1 MRRQT
6 VYPGQIPLET
16 DILSTNKN
24 VMIAIGHLLQDMIGT
39 STLFSGLGCVPTS
52 PAGMTVNVNPGR
64 AYSYQA
70 TDTGAY
76 SSLPAD
82 AHQIVKQGIQLD
94 AVNFACPAP
103 TTAGFSI
110 NYLIEGAFQ
119 EVDAG
124 SVVLPYYN
132 ATNPAQAYSGP
143 NGTGTSNTTYRDNT
157 VQLQLKAGVAATSGS
172 QVTPTPDAGFN
183 GLWVISVPF
192 GATSITSANISQY
205 SGAPFLSNPLLTQLQ
220 APIPGRLLRTTI
232 FINVGSTTNI
242 QASVDGGAFAAQS
255 TWTALAAATRVEVQV
270 QAAGGGGGGTP
281 ATGSGQAVASPGGGG
296 GGYGFKTYVGASIP
310 SGPISVTPGIGGL
323 GGNGVTGFNGTASSF
338 GALISTTGG
347 AGGGAP
353 APLAGTQIQGG
364 TVGGAAGTGG
374 DINYAG
380 QAALGSY
387 SIAGA
392 RAVAGSGA
400 NSMFG
405 VGGCGQQ
412 DNTSGS
418 QATGFG
424 SGGPGRAQ
432 GASAA
437 ALTGGA
443 GTNGIVVVR
452 EFA

>member
-1 MRRQT
+1 MSNDFLPFATQSGANVLSQSDYASLSAIATGYTAGIAKSNALNKTWRQSSIMAA
-6 VYPGQIPLET
+6 VLAQFIS
-16 DILSTNKN
+16 D
-24 VMIAIGHLLQDMIGT
+24 Q
-39 STLFSGLGCVPTS
+39 
-52 PAGMTVNVNPGR
+52 
-64 AYSYQA
+64 
-70 TDTGAY
+70 TGAN
-76 SSLPAD
+76 SVD
-82 AHQIVKQGIQLD
+82 DG
-94 AVNFACPAP
+94 
-103 TTAGFSI
+103 TTATLLA
-110 NYLIEGAFQ
+110 N
-119 EVDAG
+119 
-124 SVVLPYYN
+124 
-132 ATNPAQAYSGP
+132 
-143 NGTGTSNTTYRDNT
+143 
-157 VQLQLKAGVAATSGS
+157 LKKST
-172 QVTPTPDAGFN
+172 
-183 GLWVISVPF
+183 
-192 GATSITSANISQY
+192 
-205 SGAPFLSNPLLTQLQ
+205 
-220 APIPGRLLRTTI
+220 PGRLLRTTI
-232 FINVGSTTNI
+232 FINVGTTTNI
-242 QASVDGGAFAAQS
+242 QASIDGGAFAAQS

-281 ATGSGQAVASPGGGG
+281 STAAGQAVASPGGGG
-296 GGYGFKTYVGASIP
+296 GGYGFKTYVAASIP
-310 SGPISVTPGIGGL
+310 AGPINVTPGIGGL

-437 ALTGGA
+437 ALQGGA